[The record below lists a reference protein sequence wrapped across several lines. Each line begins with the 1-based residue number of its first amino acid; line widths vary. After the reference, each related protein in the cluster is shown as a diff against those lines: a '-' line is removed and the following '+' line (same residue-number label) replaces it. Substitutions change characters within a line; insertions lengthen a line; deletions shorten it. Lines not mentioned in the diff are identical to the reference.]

1 MMFLGRKSVSGC
13 EPISR
18 TIDTMFVEPD
28 SQPRMPT
35 VMTPSSTLAMP
46 SVMISGL
53 TFITPMAM
61 PLIEADDEPDASAPG
76 RCATQAPRSLC
87 VAAT

>member
-1 MMFLGRKSVSGC
+1 MMLLGRKSVSGC
-13 EPISR
+13 EPIWR

-35 VMTPSSTLAMP
+35 VITPSSTLAIP

-53 TFITPMAM
+53 TFITPMAV
-61 PLIEADDEPDASAPG
+61 PLIRPTTSPTVRA
-76 RCATQAPRSLC
+76 RRIATKAPRSLW